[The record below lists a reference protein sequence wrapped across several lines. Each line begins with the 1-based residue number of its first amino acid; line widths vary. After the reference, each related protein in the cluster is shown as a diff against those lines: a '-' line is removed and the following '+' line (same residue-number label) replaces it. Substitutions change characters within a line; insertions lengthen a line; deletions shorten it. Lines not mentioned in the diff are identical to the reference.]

1 MALYTVQEDLQ
12 MRAARIAAQEA
23 SEASKKQRNPVMSST
38 ISQCPPRHSPDN
50 QTRMEYVFGV
60 LVYLSKARDQD
71 GELTKHI
78 IRGIT
83 YSASLAVIER
93 KRPFR
98 IVCMTKLFALVG
110 WNKLLIVCVFDF

>member
-1 MALYTVQEDLQ
+1 
-12 MRAARIAAQEA
+12 
-23 SEASKKQRNPVMSST
+23 MSST

-83 YSASLAVIER
+83 YSASLAVIESWKDQVAAFKWTPDVHWEETVQDR
-93 KRPFR
+93 LYDKTICTCRMEQTSH
-98 IVCMTKLFALVG
+98 CL
-110 WNKLLIVCVFDF
+110 CV